1 MLTVK
6 RMKQA
11 DRAYVMPRVK
21 SFYQSDAVTHA
32 VPEKI
37 LQRSFEQAVSD
48 NPLIEGCMLYQD
60 DKHAGYAYLTHM
72 YATEAGSCVM
82 IEELFIEPELR
93 GQGLGH
99 AFFDWLFSAYPDAA
113 RFRLEVTPENSRAAA
128 LYKRMGFE
136 PLTYCQ
142 MIRE

>member
-1 MLTVK
+1 MFVVE
-6 RMKQA
+6 RMTQA

-21 SFYQSDAVTHA
+21 SFYQSDAVTHP
-32 VPEKI
+32 VPETV
-37 LQRSFEQAVSD
+37 LQRSFEQAVSN
-48 NPLIEGCMLYQD
+48 NPLIEGCMLYHD
-60 DKHAGYAYLTHM
+60 GKHAGYAYLTHM
-72 YATEAGSCVM
+72 YATEAGACVM

-99 AFFDWLFSAYPDAA
+99 AFFDWLFSAYPDTA
-113 RFRLEVTPENSRAAA
+113 RFRLEVTTENRRAAA
-128 LYKRMGFE
+128 LYKKMGFE

>member
-32 VPEKI
+32 VPEKV

-48 NPLIEGCMLYQD
+48 NPLIEGCMLYRD

-99 AFFDWLFSAYPDAA
+99 AFFDWLFSAMFKHWDVSSC
-113 RFRLEVTPENSRAAA
+113 L
-128 LYKRMGFE
+128 
-136 PLTYCQ
+136 
-142 MIRE
+142 

>member
-21 SFYQSDAVTHA
+21 NFYQSDAVTHA

-113 RFRLEVTPENSRAAA
+113 RFRLEVTPENSRAAT

>member
-6 RMKQA
+6 RMTQA
-11 DRAYVMPRVK
+11 DQAYVMPRVK
-21 SFYQSDAVTHA
+21 DFYQSDAVTHP
-32 VPEKI
+32 VPERV
-37 LQRSFEQAVSD
+37 LARSFEQAISD
-48 NPLIEGCMLYQD
+48 NPLIEGCMLYWG

-72 YATEAGSCVM
+72 YATEAGACVM

-93 GQGLGH
+93 GKGLGH
-99 AFFDWLFSAYPDAA
+99 AFFDWLFSAYPDTA
-113 RFRLEVTPENSRAAA
+113 RFRLEVTPENTRAAA
-128 LYKRMGFE
+128 LYKKMGFE

>member
-37 LQRSFEQAVSD
+37 LQRSFEQAVSN
-48 NPLIEGCMLYQD
+48 NPLIEGCMLYQG

-72 YATEAGSCVM
+72 YAT
-82 IEELFIEPELR
+82 
-93 GQGLGH
+93 
-99 AFFDWLFSAYPDAA
+99 AYPDAA

>member
-32 VPEKI
+32 VP
-37 LQRSFEQAVSD
+37 
-48 NPLIEGCMLYQD
+48 
-60 DKHAGYAYLTHM
+60 
-72 YATEAGSCVM
+72 
-82 IEELFIEPELR
+82 ELFIEPELR

>member
-48 NPLIEGCMLYQD
+48 NPLI
-60 DKHAGYAYLTHM
+60 
-72 YATEAGSCVM
+72 
-82 IEELFIEPELR
+82 
-93 GQGLGH
+93 
-99 AFFDWLFSAYPDAA
+99 
-113 RFRLEVTPENSRAAA
+113 
-128 LYKRMGFE
+128 
-136 PLTYCQ
+136 
-142 MIRE
+142 